1 MTMQKVAER
10 LLKAARGVI
19 DGRGSCLGQ
28 DGRDPAADV
37 QTRHRLLLAGR
48 EVFGRKGGGV
58 TVREICRAANA
69 NVAAVNY
76 HFGGKEELLAEVL
89 RILLDELLV
98 IYPMNGGV
106 PDDAPSAERL
116 HGFVF
121 AFLCRILF
129 PEGREDEC
137 MLGRMLSEAF
147 VHPMPPFEVHARK
160 HREDVRNFL
169 APLLLDLAREGG
181 MIADGRDDMRI
192 QMMGRSIVAQ
202 ILFYNTNRDAL
213 MAQRDG
219 LPFTPDEVSEAAL
232 HITRFSL
239 GGITHISEHMK

>member
-1 MTMQKVAER
+1 MTLQRVAER

-19 DGRGSCLGQ
+19 EGRCPCPRQEGSEA
-28 DGRDPAADV
+28 AADV
-37 QTRHRLLLAGR
+37 HTRHRLLLAGR
-48 EVFGRKGGGV
+48 EVFGRKGSAV
-58 TVREICRAANA
+58 TVREICLAARA

-76 HFGGKEELLAEVL
+76 HFGSKEELLAEVL
-89 RILLDELLV
+89 RTLLDDLLT

-106 PDDAPSAERL
+106 ADDAPAAERL

-121 AFLCRILF
+121 AFLCRILL
-129 PEGREDEC
+129 PTGREDEC
-137 MLGRMLSEAF
+137 MLGQMLSEAF
-147 VHPMPPFEVHARK
+147 VRPMPPFEVHARR
-160 HREDVRNFL
+160 HRADVRNFL

-219 LPFTPDEVSEAAL
+219 LPFTPDEISEAAL

-239 GGITHISEHMK
+239 GGITHIAEHMK

>member
-1 MTMQKVAER
+1 MTFQRVAER

-19 DGRGSCLGQ
+19 DGSGTCLG
-28 DGRDPAADV
+28 RDAKNPAADV

-48 EVFGRKGGGV
+48 EVFGRRGSAV
-58 TVREICRAANA
+58 TVREICLAAKA

-89 RILLDELLV
+89 RILLDELLT

-106 PDDAPSAERL
+106 ANDAPAAERL

-121 AFLCRILF
+121 AFLCRILL
-129 PEGREDEC
+129 PTGREDEC
-137 MLGRMLSEAF
+137 MLGQMLSEAF
-147 VHPMPPFEVHARK
+147 VRPMAPFEIHARR
-160 HREDVRNFL
+160 HRSDVRNFL

-181 MIADGRDDMRI
+181 MNADGRDDMRI

-202 ILFYNTNRDAL
+202 ILFYNTNRDAI

-219 LPFTPDEVSEAAL
+219 MPFSPDEVSEAAL

-239 GGITHISEHMK
+239 GGITHIAEHMK

>member
-1 MTMQKVAER
+1 MTLQRVAER
-10 LLKAARGVI
+10 LLTAARGVI
-19 DGRGSCLGQ
+19 EGCGPCCGQ
-28 DGRDPAADV
+28 DGRDSAADV
-37 QTRHRLLLAGR
+37 QTRHRLLLAAR
-48 EVFGRKGGGV
+48 EVFGRKGRAV
-58 TVREICRAANA
+58 TVREICLAARANG
-69 NVAAVNY
+69 AAVNY

-89 RILLDELLV
+89 RILLDELLA

-106 PDDAPSAERL
+106 ADDAPAAERL

-121 AFLCRILF
+121 AFLCRILL
-129 PEGREDEC
+129 PAGREDEC
-137 MLGRMLSEAF
+137 MLGQMLSEAF
-147 VHPMPPFEVHARK
+147 VRPMPPFEVHARR
-160 HREDVRNFL
+160 HRADVRNYL
-169 APLLLDLAREGG
+169 APLLLDLALEGG
-181 MIADGRDDMRI
+181 MVADGRDDMRI